1 MSNRDPGAA
10 TPTETGYRQIRYAR
24 PPGACEILLVR
35 HGESEEARPDH
46 PFPLVGGQGDP
57 ALHPAGEV
65 QARRVAERL
74 AREEIGRVY
83 VSSLRRTLM
92 TAAPLLE
99 RLGVEPV
106 VEPDLREVHLG
117 EWEGGAYRR
126 HMREHNPLVRRV
138 LTEERWDVIP
148 GAEPAEAF
156 AARVRGA
163 VGRIA
168 AGNPDRTVVAFTHGG
183 VIGQVLSMAAG
194 SRPFTF
200 VGADNGSISQIVVM
214 GDRWGVRRYNDTAH
228 LHPGFTT
235 LAEPLT

>member
-1 MSNRDPGAA
+1 MS
-10 TPTETGYRQIRYAR
+10 ETAYRQIRYAR

-46 PFPLVGGQGDP
+46 PFPLVDGQGDP
-57 ALHPAGEV
+57 ALHPNGED

-74 AREEIGRVY
+74 AGESIDAVY
-83 VSSLRRTLM
+83 VSSLRRTLL
-92 TAAPLLE
+92 TAAPLLAK
-99 RLGVEPV
+99 LGIEPV

-126 HMREHNPLVRRV
+126 HLSEGHPLVRQV

-163 VGRIA
+163 IGRIA
-168 AGNPDRTVVAFTHGG
+168 AGHPDRTVVAFTHGG
-183 VIGQVLSMAAG
+183 VIGQVLALAAG
-194 SRPFTF
+194 ARPFTF
-200 VGADNGSISQIVVM
+200 VGADNGSISQVVVM

-228 LHPGFTT
+228 LHAGFTI
-235 LAEPLT
+235 LPEPPT

>member
-1 MSNRDPGAA
+1 MTGH
-10 TPTETGYRQIRYAR
+10 GYRQIRYAR

-35 HGESEEARPDH
+35 HGESEEARPGH
-46 PFPLVGGQGDP
+46 PFALVDGQGDP
-57 ALHPAGEV
+57 ALHPAGEA
-65 QARRVAERL
+65 QARKVAERL
-74 AREEIGRVY
+74 APEEISRVY
-83 VSSLRRTLM
+83 VSNLRRTLL

-99 RLGVEPV
+99 KLGIEPV
-106 VEPDLREVHLG
+106 VEPDLREVNLG

-126 HMREHNPLVRRV
+126 YVSEGHPLVHRV

-156 AARVRGA
+156 TGRVRGA
-163 VGRIA
+163 IARIA
-168 AGNPDRTVVAFTHGG
+168 ADNPDRTVAAFTHGG
-183 VIGQVLSMAAG
+183 VIGQILALAAG

-228 LHPGFTT
+228 LHPGFST
-235 LAEPLT
+235 LPEPLT